1 MSVPTLFTTG
11 TADGTMVQYNNY
23 LYIVNGG
30 AIYQYDLSGTK
41 TTWFTFTSSIYQE
54 GFTICGNA
62 MYFLMP
68 DNKIGKLIINTSN
81 GVNTPGAI
89 NYAWYTLDTTSR
101 TGFYRRL
108 FSDGNN
114 LYARNGAAD
123 IYKIPVN
130 QDGTPGTL
138 FTFPIKMDS
147 KEIFATNNSIIYYV
161 DGTNS
166 LITCDSSG
174 NVINTALIRFSSPLI
189 STSYS
194 FGRIVS
200 IKIINNYIYIGT
212 GSAVYGGA
220 RYLTQFDLSGNLITG
235 NFIPTADLDSL
246 LQLDYLV
253 NIPNTNDVYIKDSF
267 AYKIYKISITPSETI
282 LPPLQ
287 FYSNMNLTFNNVSV
301 MDCIVTTNS
310 NNRVLS
316 AYDSTDL
323 TTNLIASTSD
333 PIVSAMITKMGY
345 TFVNHNEIYSQ
356 LILTKIPALNA
367 VFKSVKYW
375 MITSSVNS
383 VDYFGERAG
392 LLTYINTYTAS
403 SYFNVNSSIYTTPTR
418 FNIGTYS
425 FTVTRTS
432 ISFPTAPVVK
442 TIDYSLG
449 GNILYTQFVL
459 SLRTNVLVD
468 YFAVT
473 SGAADNT
480 KLHSVYSP
488 KLDYNLSYP
497 YSNSPSVY
505 AGAGGVGIL
514 RMNLTSIPL
523 IDTLYSYAA
532 YFTMHSNDFINFH
545 INVNYNGE
553 QPSYNSI
560 PFDVP
565 NCSITYTLIAEPI
578 VIRNKYTK
586 IQINYSTIVNG
597 NPVSGLVF
605 EGYYRFL
612 SNNNVVEGFYS
623 SSDLSTNLIIPN
635 TDSFVTGARTL
646 LGKSSSN
653 IASYTGI
660 DTTSTHAGVF
670 VKNLPFVN
678 ALFKSN
684 PYVVLKPSGLVMFDN
699 YGVVNSNVLATSYF
713 TNKYVISNNNV
724 YSNKNNSFFS
734 FSNFTFNYTP
744 LETAPTIAKI
754 LPIDYTFFNSIKQI
768 KYNAKYNGAVLLDS
782 YFVFYL
788 DSSNN
793 YHMCAQYPTT
803 DNKNVLLFS
812 DSSCDNFPNTGNF
825 GNTLGT
831 VNPDPTVSTIV
842 AVSGNAATATVT
854 TSTVS
859 VTGTPTVT
867 GSVTAVGT
875 VARVN
880 LNALNSNICFSEGS
894 IVSTDQGD
902 VEIQHIDITYHTI
915 RNKKIIALTETQS
928 VDDYLVKIKKNAFGN
943 VPTQD
948 TETTGNHMIFNGLSM
963 VRAKTLINGTTIE
976 KIPYRGLPLYNILLE
991 HHDIMTVNGLACE
1004 TLNPENPIA
1013 TYYMLMA
1020 EHPENRVEMENMWR
1034 KRTQEIIHAIA

>member
-1 MSVPTLFTTG
+1 MSAPALFTTG

-23 LYIVNGG
+23 LYIGNGG

-41 TTWFTFTSSIYQE
+41 TTWFTFTSSINQE
-54 GFTICGNA
+54 GFTVCGNA

-81 GVNTPGAI
+81 GVNTPGTI
-89 NYAWYTLDTTSR
+89 DYAWYTLDTTSR

-114 LYARNGAAD
+114 LYARNASAD

-147 KEIFATNNSIIYYV
+147 RELFATNNSIIYYI
-161 DGTNS
+161 DGTNC
-166 LITCDSSG
+166 LISCDTSG
-174 NVINTALIRFSSPLI
+174 NAINRTFIRFSSPII

-194 FGRIVS
+194 FGRMNS
-200 IKIINNYIYIGT
+200 IKIINNYLYIGT

-235 NFIPTADLDSL
+235 NFIPTANLASIF
-246 LQLDYLV
+246 QLDYLV
-253 NIPNTNDVYIKDSF
+253 NIPNTNDLYIKDSF
-267 AYKIYKISITPSETI
+267 AYKIYKTSITPSGTI
-282 LPPLQ
+282 LPPQQ
-287 FYSNMNLTFNNVSV
+287 FYSNMNLTFNNISV
-301 MDCIVTTNS
+301 MDCIVSTNS
-310 NNRVLS
+310 NNLVLA
-316 AYDSTDL
+316 AYDSTNL
-323 TTNLIASTSD
+323 TTNLLASPSD
-333 PIVSAMITKMGY
+333 PIVSAMITKSVY
-345 TFVNHNEIYSQ
+345 TFVNYNEYYSYF
-356 LILTKIPALNA
+356 ILTNIPALNA

-375 MITSSVNS
+375 VIYGNTVYS
-383 VDYFGERAG
+383 VDYFGERAS
-392 LLTYINTYTAS
+392 LLTYINTYTGS
-403 SYFNVNSSIYTTPTR
+403 SYFNVNASIYSTQSAL
-418 FNIGTYS
+418 NIGGYS

-432 ISFPTAPVVK
+432 IDFPTAPVVK

-449 GNILYTQFVL
+449 GTILYSQFVL
-459 SLRTNVLVD
+459 KQRTTVIAD

-473 SGAADNT
+473 SGTPSNT
-480 KLHSVYSP
+480 ILNAVYSP

-497 YSNSPSVY
+497 YSNSPSVI
-505 AGAGGVGIL
+505 ANSGGFGIG
-514 RMNLTSIPL
+514 RINLTSIPL
-523 IDTLYSYAA
+523 IDTLYASAA
-532 YFTMHSNDFINFH
+532 YFTIYSTDFINFR
-545 INVNYNGE
+545 ININYNG
-553 QPSYNSI
+553 QIPSYNSI
-560 PFDVP
+560 SFDAA
-565 NCSITYTLIAEPI
+565 NCSYIATRITEPI

-586 IQINYSTIVNG
+586 IQINYSSIVNG

-605 EGYYRFL
+605 EGYYKFL
-612 SNNNVVEGFYS
+612 SNNNLVEGFYS

-635 TDSFVTGARTL
+635 TDSFVSGATTL
-646 LGKSSSN
+646 LGKSTSN
-653 IASYTGI
+653 IATYTGI
-660 DTTSTHAGVF
+660 DTTASHAGVF
-670 VKNLPFVN
+670 VQNLPFIN

-699 YGVVNSNVLATSYF
+699 YGAVNSNVLATSYF
-713 TNKYVISNNNV
+713 ANKYVMSNGNV

-734 FSNFTFNYTP
+734 FSNFTFTYTA
-744 LETAPTIAKI
+744 LENPPTSGQTI
-754 LPIDYTFFNSIKQI
+754 PIDYTFFNTIKQI

-793 YHMCAQYPTT
+793 YHMTAQYPTT
-803 DNKNVLLFS
+803 TNKNVLLFS
-812 DSSCDNFPNTGNF
+812 DSACDNFPNTGNF

-831 VNPDPTVSTIV
+831 VNPDPTVTTIV

-854 TSTVS
+854 TSAVS
-859 VTGTPTVT
+859 ATGTPTVT
-867 GSVTAVGT
+867 ATVTATGT

-880 LNALNSNICFSEGS
+880 LNALNSNICFSEDS
-894 IVSTDQGD
+894 IVTTDQGD
-902 VEIQHIDITYHTI
+902 IKIQNIDVKCHTI
-915 RNKKIIALTETQS
+915 RNNRIVALTETQS

-963 VRAKTLINGTTIE
+963 VRAKTLINGDTIE

-991 HHDIMTVNGLACE
+991 QHDTMIINGLITE

-1013 TYYMLMA
+1013 KYYMLMA
-1020 EHPENRVEMENMWR
+1020 EHPENKIELENMWR
-1034 KRTQEIIHAIA
+1034 KRTQEIIHAI